1 VSDQTPSIEEIRA
14 RRAAYDRGT
23 VSVYEILRDMDSL
36 LSRVEAD
43 ERRIKDLEAAECTT
57 GCCAVCGK
65 PAKII
70 RGNVNDIVCT
80 TIMRE
85 CRCNGSF
92 NLWPTAR
99 PLATSTPS
107 TEERAE

>member
-1 VSDQTPSIEEIRA
+1 MATDQTPSIEEIRA

-43 ERRIKDLEAAECTT
+43 ERRIKALEDAIRDYGDAPGPLRGESFRALMQTIGFNRPDDAA
-57 GCCAVCGK
+57 
-65 PAKII
+65 
-70 RGNVNDIVCT
+70 
-80 TIMRE
+80 
-85 CRCNGSF
+85 
-92 NLWPTAR
+92 
-99 PLATSTPS
+99 STPS